1 MRMLVTGAAGFIG
14 AALIRVLLQNGHTVY
29 GIDNLNSYYDI
40 QLKYARLKLLG
51 ISTNDF
57 SSEKFYKSDLYLDFY
72 FGKIDLLSTNSLEDL
87 FEKKK
92 FDVVINLAAQ
102 AGVRYSL
109 ENPKAYIDANVVGF
123 FNILEC
129 CRHYPVKHLL
139 YASSSSVY
147 GLNENTPFKEKCSIA
162 HPVSLYAAT
171 KKFDELAAHVYSY
184 LYNIPTTGLR
194 FFTVYGPWGRPDM
207 SPYLFTDAILNNR
220 AIKVFN
226 NGNMLRDFTYIDD
239 VVEGIVR
246 LIDKIPICDSTWNA
260 EDPDP
265 SSSICSYRIYN
276 IGNSQPIKLMDFI
289 MAIEEACGK
298 KAVKEYLPMQP
309 GDVYQTNAETTLL
322 QEAVNYKPSTL
333 LHDGVKAYVEWYKDY
348 YKVN

>member
-129 CRHYPVKHLL
+129 CRHYPV
-139 YASSSSVY
+139 
-147 GLNENTPFKEKCSIA
+147 
-162 HPVSLYAAT
+162 
-171 KKFDELAAHVYSY
+171 
-184 LYNIPTTGLR
+184 
-194 FFTVYGPWGRPDM
+194 
-207 SPYLFTDAILNNR
+207 
-220 AIKVFN
+220 
-226 NGNMLRDFTYIDD
+226 
-239 VVEGIVR
+239 
-246 LIDKIPICDSTWNA
+246 
-260 EDPDP
+260 
-265 SSSICSYRIYN
+265 
-276 IGNSQPIKLMDFI
+276 
-289 MAIEEACGK
+289 
-298 KAVKEYLPMQP
+298 
-309 GDVYQTNAETTLL
+309 
-322 QEAVNYKPSTL
+322 
-333 LHDGVKAYVEWYKDY
+333 
-348 YKVN
+348 